1 MNNILEVDHIPE
13 LNLKFFS
20 KIGNPFES
28 DCNFPGC
35 ESKPLMGKKILVI
48 RMFDMAVLYARN
60 NSVTYLTDDPEKLK
74 KFHEKLNTGKFGS
87 DDSGYLVEDWNNF
100 EKSEEIGIKN
110 MKFDVV
116 IMNPPYD
123 GNLHL
128 KILEKVIPIA
138 DKVVNI
144 SPATWFAKHSR
155 WKKAFIK
162 YNASVVGKPNNI
174 SYIEHRQAND
184 IFGLG
189 NQIAR
194 LAISLYDSKNTVKI
208 DLLKEEFSSN
218 IEFSLFNKVLS
229 PRTEKMI
236 WRNGNNIVEPK
247 NTTLQYTQP
256 VNIWHGGKNCY
267 DAALGMSKNHQKGKI
282 QWQAQFM
289 TQQELI
295 NFRNSMRTTFM
306 NWYYYNIVVPA
317 DNKLH
322 MSMFVMQDYTQP
334 WDDKRFC
341 SYFGITGYI
350 DNEHAV
356 PNSEWEIILNTMK
369 E

>member
-1 MNNILEVDHIPE
+1 M
-13 LNLKFFS
+13 KFQA
-20 KIGNPFES
+20 NVPFKLTKMFYEKLGEQPV
-28 DCNFPGC
+28 N
-35 ESKPLMGKKILVI
+35 KRVLVI
-48 RMFDMAVLYARN
+48 RDLFTAMHASID
-60 NSVTYLTDDPEKLK
+60 NSVTFVTDDKEAYELFSKNVASND
-74 KFHEKLNTGKFGS
+74 EFGN
-87 DDSGYLVEDWNNF
+87 DDTTQFVDT
-100 EKSEEIGIKN
+100 EINKHAWKDFIKELSN
-110 MKFDVV
+110 MQKFDVA
-116 IMNPPYD
+116 IMMNQPND
-123 GNLHL
+123 GTLHL

-144 SPATWFAKHSR
+144 SPATWFAKHNR

-189 NQIAR
+189 NQIR

-208 DLLKEEFSSN
+208 DLLKDEFSSN
-218 IEFSLFNKVLS
+218 IEFSVFNKVLS
-229 PRTEKMI
+229 PRTDKMT
-236 WRNGNNIVEPK
+236 WRNGINIVEPIH
-247 NTTLQYTQP
+247 TTMQYTQP
-256 VNIWHGGKNCY
+256 VNIWHRGKNCY
-267 DAALGMSKNHQKGKI
+267 DAALGMTKNHQKGKI

-295 NFRNSMRTTFM
+295 NFRNSMSTTFM

-317 DNKLH
+317 DYKLH
-322 MSMFVMQDYTQP
+322 VSMFVMQDYTQP

-341 SYFGITGYI
+341 AYFGITGYI
-350 DNEHAV
+350 DDEHAV
-356 PNSEWEIILNTMK
+356 PNSEWEIILNTIK